1 MDKENRRDLTISGSG
16 SAAGGLYD
24 RLSINGEGRIHG
36 DVDCLNIKAYGM
48 TTFNGNV
55 KVERFDVAG
64 ETTIKGKVDAEEIK
78 VKGQAHVYGYVICKE
93 LNVIGATT
101 IEGDL
106 TSDAIEIKGATTIKG
121 DCEAEDFQ
129 ARGGFDIQ
137 GLLNAG
143 QIHVRLYGK
152 CQAKEIGGETIR
164 IEKDG
169 LDFSLVKWL
178 KSILHY
184 TNELVADTI
193 EGDDIYLENTKAKVV
208 RGNNVIV
215 GPGCQID
222 LVEYKNQFEQKEKS
236 TVKEHKK
243 I

>member
-1 MDKENRRDLTISGSG
+1 MDKEKRRDLTISGSG

-36 DVDCLNIKAYGM
+36 DVDCISIKAYGV
-48 TTFNGNV
+48 TTFAGNV
-55 KVERFDVAG
+55 KAERFDIAG
-64 ETTIKGKVDAEEIK
+64 ETTIKGKVEVEEMK
-78 VKGQAHVYGYVICKE
+78 VKGQAHVYGYVICEE
-93 LNVIGATT
+93 LKVMGATT
-101 IEGDL
+101 IEGNL
-106 TSDAIEIKGATTIKG
+106 TSEEIEIKGATTIKG

-129 ARGGFDIQ
+129 ARGGFTID

-143 QIHVRLYGK
+143 HIHVRLYGK

-169 LDFSLVKWL
+169 LDFSLFKWL

-208 RGNNVIV
+208 RGNNVII
-215 GPGCQID
+215 GSGCQID
-222 LVEYKNQFEQKEKS
+222 LVEYKDQFEQKED
-236 TVKEHKK
+236 TVVKEHKK
-243 I
+243 V